1 MKTAIKTK
9 KQAFDSGS
17 EKSIEKIKRV
27 VTSRKVVAESPVYKS
42 TSLNL
47 LGRVHNVTAQ
57 SSSSQMSHKLPV

>member
-9 KQAFDSGS
+9 KQAFDSGI

-27 VTSRKVVAESPVYKS
+27 VTSRKVVAES
-42 TSLNL
+42 SLNL